1 MKFPLSKIFKAYMK
15 EAVFP
20 ESLKIEKM
28 TPIFKNGDSTKQSN
42 YMQISI
48 LPVFLKILERILH
61 NRILNHCAIYYLL
74 FFKQLHHIILNL
86 VNDINKSF
94 EKGEFTLGIFVDL
107 SKAFDTVNHDI
118 LSTKLSITMYKR
130 KLP

>member
-1 MKFPLSKIFKAYMK
+1 
-15 EAVFP
+15 
-20 ESLKIEKM
+20 M
-28 TPIFKNGDSTKQSN
+28 TTLTSTMYLVYTMKNGDSTKQSN

-74 FFKQLHHIILNL
+74 FFKQLHHTILNL

-94 EKGEFTLGIFVDL
+94 DKGEFTLGIFVDL

>member
-1 MKFPLSKIFKAYMK
+1 MKFPLSKIFKAYTK

-48 LPVFLKILERILH
+48 LPVFLKMLERILH
-61 NRILNHCAIYYLL
+61 NRILNHCAIYCLL
-74 FFKQLHHIILNL
+74 FFKQPHHTILNL

-94 EKGEFTLGIFVDL
+94 EKGELTLGIFVDL